1 MAYRARELNLSESRK
16 AIQPGRI
23 RALQALG
30 NCTMSLKKWV
40 VAGVGVALV
49 SAVAMP
55 ADAAH
60 RKLVRRATVPAAAVS
75 AAIANAPHDARYE
88 RGFICYTDHFHYGS
102 SAGQASR
109 RAAEIAAAGSWESFV
124 DFEYGSAWA
133 RFSKAGSKGFKCEQ
147 SGGGWGCSVEA
158 RPCR

>member
-1 MAYRARELNLSESRK
+1 MLL
-16 AIQPGRI
+16 
-23 RALQALG
+23 
-30 NCTMSLKKWV
+30 
-40 VAGVGVALV
+40 AG
-49 SAVAMP
+49 P
-55 ADAAH
+55 
-60 RKLVRRATVPAAAVS
+60 R
-75 AAIANAPHDARYE
+75 ANAPHDARYE

>member
-1 MAYRARELNLSESRK
+1 ML
-16 AIQPGRI
+16 
-23 RALQALG
+23 
-30 NCTMSLKKWV
+30 LKKWI
-40 VAGVGVALV
+40 AGCVGFAVLC
-49 SAVAMP
+49 AVAVP
-55 ADAAH
+55 ADAARRRH
-60 RKLVRRATVPAAAVS
+60 VRRAAVPAAAIS

-88 RGFICYTDHFHYGS
+88 RGFICYTEHSHYGS

-109 RAAEIAAAGSWESFV
+109 RAAEGAAIGSWESFV

-133 RFSKAGSKGFKCEQ
+133 RFAKAGSKAMKCDQ